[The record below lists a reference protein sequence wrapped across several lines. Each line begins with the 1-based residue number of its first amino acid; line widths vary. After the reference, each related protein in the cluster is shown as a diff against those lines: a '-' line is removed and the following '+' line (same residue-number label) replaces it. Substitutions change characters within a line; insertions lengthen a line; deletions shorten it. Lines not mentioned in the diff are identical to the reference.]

1 MLACFHTGAITA
13 TAPGAEGTH
22 ISGIVVENG
31 ENAIIRGCYYNS
43 DFLTPT
49 DSSGSQGKN
58 TIEMQVEGFVTTINN
73 DIQAFYDD
81 YKDRPDI
88 IPTNLL
94 NRLLY
99 YKYTYYPAS
108 YPVP

>member
-1 MLACFHTGAITA
+1 
-13 TAPGAEGTH
+13 
-22 ISGIVVENG
+22 
-31 ENAIIRGCYYNS
+31 
-43 DFLTPT
+43 
-49 DSSGSQGKN
+49 
-58 TIEMQVEGFVTTINN
+58 MQVEGFVTTINN

-81 YKDRPDI
+81 YKVRPNI